1 MSFRLSLSLMCIG
14 LAVAAPAM
22 AADRDPKPTIDKRA
36 PDYVRC
42 KSLAETGSLITKKNI
57 CRTNAEWTKANEA
70 GNAEA
75 RDIVARSLVRG
86 AAPQ

>member
-1 MSFRLSLSLMCIG
+1 MTFNKSISLIFLG
-14 LAVAAPAM
+14 LFVASPAL
-22 AADRDPKPTIDKRA
+22 AEEAGKVTDKSS

-42 KSLAETGSLITKKNI
+42 KAIAETGSLISKKKI
-57 CRTNAEWTKANEA
+57 CRTNAEWVKASEA

-75 RDIVARSLVRG
+75 RDLVSRSLVRG